1 MQKFAKVRST
11 AETVQELEI
20 NENSVIVNSGITEIH
35 EAGTETDPSS
45 GFDGWEIAEQI
56 IYDKDEYIKVISDKN
71 ATLEE
76 ETTNLQ
82 IALTE
87 VYEQVLSI

>member
-11 AETVQELEI
+11 AETVQEVEI
-20 NENSVIVNSGITEIH
+20 NESTVIVNNGITEIH
-35 EAGTETDPSS
+35 EAGTKGDPSS

-56 IYDKDEYIKVISDKN
+56 IYEKDEYIKVISEKN
-71 ATLEE
+71 DTLEQ

-87 VYEQVLSI
+87 VYEMIL

>member
-11 AETVQELEI
+11 AETVQEVEI
-20 NENSVIVNSGITEIH
+20 NESTVIVNNGITEIH
-35 EAGTETDPSS
+35 EAGTKEDPSS

-56 IYDKDEYIKVISDKN
+56 IYEKDEYIKVISEKN
-71 ATLEE
+71 DTLEQ

-87 VYEQVLSI
+87 VYEMIL